1 MRLLGN
7 LILLLAGLIVLEA
20 SSELRST
27 DTQLPV
33 VTHWFSDFIA
43 LLMLLTHLLQ
53 LKSSCRATTRTCLIG
68 HPFVPELIS
77 SRNAHH
83 PVALGT
89 SHGKHKSPFSLR
101 SQSGMK
107 QTPRPRV
114 LLVTEVWSC
123 LECEL
128 YEVCWE
134 NFARFVIDFG

>member
-1 MRLLGN
+1 MLLLGN
-7 LILLLAGLIVLEA
+7 HLILLAGLIPLEA

-33 VTHWFSDFIA
+33 VTPWYSDFIA
-43 LLMLLTHLLQ
+43 LLMLLTHSLP
-53 LKSSCRATTRTCLIG
+53 LKSSCRATTATCRNG

-77 SRNAHH
+77 SRNAPH

-89 SHGKHKSPFSLR
+89 SQGENKNLFSPRL
-101 SQSGMK
+101 QSRMK

-114 LLVTEVWSC
+114 LLATEVAWNA
-123 LECEL
+123 EL

-134 NFARFVIDFG
+134 NCARFVCDIE